1 MSRPLEP
8 GLIRTLRYFATVA
21 MIYFAVLWGYGV
33 VAPHPGETLQFQ
45 SLLNLLINAS
55 LFLYLSIPW
64 LEKYLRRWYLPYALV
79 VYTMATVFSNLIYLF
94 DRSTDLSIIIA
105 RSWALIP
112 ILLVLLV
119 VIAWQ
124 YSFFWVMA
132 FVIFTNLIELF
143 ILANVVRVINLETL
157 PILGMPFI
165 RAFTFGIVGHSI
177 VSLMETQRS
186 QKRKMIIAN
195 IRLGQQANTL
205 EHLAT
210 SRERN
215 RLARELHDTLAH
227 TLSGVAVNLEAIK
240 SLLPEGQD
248 NISEMLD
255 HSLTATR
262 LGLNETRRTLQDL
275 RAQPLEDLGLALALR
290 NMVQT
295 FAEREG
301 IDIGIEITEA
311 PLTLPPDVEQSFYR
325 VAQEALENIT
335 GHARASRASVKLAAN
350 ADLIELVISDD
361 GTGFEVKTLA
371 TEKDR
376 YGIKGMQE
384 RAAIIGGKLSVES
397 QIGTGTTIKLTWE
410 RLDDKSFDL

>member
-1 MSRPLEP
+1 MNRPLEP
-8 GLIRTLRYFATVA
+8 GLIRTFRYFAAVA
-21 MIYFAVLWGYGV
+21 MFYFALLWGYGAI
-33 VAPHPGETLQFQ
+33 APHPGETLQVQ
-45 SLLNLLINAS
+45 SLLNMIINGS
-55 LFLYLSIPW
+55 LFFYLSSRW
-64 LEKYLRRWYLPYALV
+64 LEKYLKRWYLPYALV
-79 VYTMATVFSNLIYLF
+79 SYSLATVFSNLIYLL
-94 DRSTDLSIIIA
+94 DTSMDLYIIIA

-124 YSFFWVMA
+124 YSFFWVMV

-143 ILANVVRVINLETL
+143 ILAKVVRVINLETL
-157 PILGMPFI
+157 PVLGMPFI
-165 RAFTFGIVGHSI
+165 RTFAFGIVGHII
-177 VSLMETQRS
+177 VKLMNTQRS
-186 QKRKMIIAN
+186 QKRKLILAN

-240 SLLPEGQD
+240 SLMPEGQEK
-248 NISEMLD
+248 ISEMLD

-262 LGLNETRRTLQDL
+262 VGLNETRRTLQDL

-290 NMVQT
+290 NLAQA
-295 FAEREG
+295 FGDREG
-301 IDIGIEITEA
+301 VEMDIEITET

-335 GHARASRASVKLAAN
+335 MHAFASKVLIKLMMN
-350 ADLIELVISDD
+350 GNLLELVISDN
-361 GTGFEVKTLA
+361 GKGFDVKKLA
-371 TEKDR
+371 TETDR
-376 YGIKGMQE
+376 YGIKGIQE
-384 RAAIIGGKLSVES
+384 RAAIIGGALTVDSRAG
-397 QIGTGTTIKLTWE
+397 IGTTIRLAWE
-410 RLDDKSFDL
+410 RLDDQSFDL